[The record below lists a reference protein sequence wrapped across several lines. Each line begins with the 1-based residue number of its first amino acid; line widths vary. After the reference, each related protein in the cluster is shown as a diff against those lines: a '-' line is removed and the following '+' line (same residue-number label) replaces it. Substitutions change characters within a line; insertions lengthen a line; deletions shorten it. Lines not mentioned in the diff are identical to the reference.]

1 MLATFGMPRK
11 KSPVASLKIDQA
23 RLSAEIEE
31 LAQISDT
38 PYPSVTRVLFTTV
51 DLRAR
56 AWLKKRYAE
65 AGLSVRED
73 SIGNT
78 FAHWVGSDAGA
89 APVGTG
95 SHTDAI
101 PNAGRFDGVVG
112 VLGGLEA
119 IRSLQRAGFK
129 PRRSIE
135 LVVFTAEE
143 PTRFGPGCVGSRIMA
158 GTMPPAQIAALRDK
172 DGLSLDQARAA
183 AGYTGS
189 VESAQLPKNYYSAF
203 VELHIEQGY
212 RLERAGLPIGVVTAI
227 AAPAT
232 LRVQLNGEGGH
243 AGAVLMPDRHDPVLA
258 ASEIMLAVDRIAR
271 LTGNANSVATCGLVQ
286 VLPGAV
292 NSIPRDV
299 TLTIDVRDIDQTRR
313 DGMLGEIRNTAVAAA
328 KRFGVSVSDEVLNA
342 DAPATCAPEIVA
354 AIHASCDTLG
364 LRHQDMTSRAYHDSL
379 FMALICPTGM
389 IFVPSKG
396 GFSHRPDEFTK
407 PEEIADGVRVLAATL
422 ARLAG

>member
-1 MLATFGMPRK
+1 MA
-11 KSPVASLKIDQA
+11 SAVANLSIDQT
-23 RLSAEIEE
+23 RLSAEIEA

-38 PYPSVTRVLFTTV
+38 PYPSVTRVLFTAA
-51 DLRAR
+51 DMKAR
-56 AWLKKRYAE
+56 AYLKTLYAE
-65 AGLSVRED
+65 TGLVVRED
-73 SIGNT
+73 AIGNT
-78 FAHWVGSDAGA
+78 YARWVGSDPGA

-119 IRSLQRAGFK
+119 IRALKRAGFQ

-135 LVVFTAEE
+135 LVMFTAEE

-158 GTMPPAQIAALRDK
+158 GTLSPEKIAALRDK

-189 VESAQLPKNYYSAF
+189 VASAQLPKNYYSAF

-232 LRVQLNGEGGH
+232 LRVQLTGEGGH

-271 LTGNANSVATCGLVQ
+271 GTGNLNSVATCGLVQ

-292 NSIPRDV
+292 NSIPREV
-299 TLTIDVRDIDQTRR
+299 SLTIDVRDIDRARR
-313 DGMLGEIRNTAVAAA
+313 DGMLADIRQAVRTSAE
-328 KRFGVSVSDEVLNA
+328 KFGVGWSDDVLNA
-342 DAPATCAPEIVA
+342 DAPTTCAPEILE
-354 AIHASCDTLG
+354 AIHASCDALG
-364 LRHQDMTSRAYHDSL
+364 LRYQDMTSRAYHDSL
-379 FMALICPTGM
+379 FMALICPTSM

-396 GFSHRPDEFTK
+396 GFSHRPDEFTR
-407 PEEIADGVRVLAATL
+407 PEEIADGVRVLASTL
-422 ARLAG
+422 ARLAT

>member
-1 MLATFGMPRK
+1 MP
-11 KSPVASLKIDQA
+11 ASHLHIDQA
-23 RLSAEIEE
+23 RLGAEIEA

-38 PYPSVTRVLFTTV
+38 PYPSVTRVLFTPP

-56 AWLKKRYAE
+56 AFLKKLCAD
-65 AGLSVRED
+65 AGLVVRED
-73 SIGNT
+73 AVGNT
-78 FAHWVGSDAGA
+78 FARWPGSDATA
-89 APVGTG
+89 KPIATG

-119 IRSLQRAGFK
+119 IRALQRAGFR
-129 PRRSIE
+129 PRRSID
-135 LVVFTAEE
+135 LIMFTAEE

-158 GTMPPAQIAALRDK
+158 GTLSPEKIAALRDK

-183 AGYTGS
+183 AGYRGDVLS
-189 VESAQLPKNYYSAF
+189 VQLPKNYYSAF

-232 LRVQLNGEGGH
+232 LRVRFTGEGGH
-243 AGAVLMPDRHDPVLA
+243 AGAVLMPDRHDPALA
-258 ASEIMLAVDRIAR
+258 ASEVVLAVDRIAR
-271 LTGNANSVATCGLVQ
+271 GTGDINSVATCGLVQ

-299 TLTIDVRDIDQTRR
+299 SLAIDIRDIDLARR
-313 DGMLGEIRNTAVAAA
+313 DAMLAEIRREVRAAA
-328 KRFGVSVSDEVLNA
+328 EKRGCGWNDEVLNA
-342 DAPATCAPEIVA
+342 DPPATCAPEILG
-354 AIHASCDTLG
+354 AIHEACDELG
-364 LRHQDMTSRAYHDSL
+364 LRYQNMTSRAYHDSL
-379 FMALICPTGM
+379 FMALICPTSM

-396 GFSHRPDEFTK
+396 GFSHRPDEFTSD
-407 PEEIADGVRVLAATL
+407 EEIANGVRVLAATL
-422 ARLAG
+422 AKLAA